1 MEKQE
6 KKSSDEKEK
15 SELYKY
21 IMSDSF
27 EEYVDTKNL
36 KDLKKY
42 EGILKSNENKLRAW
56 TKFFLITNLVLFIGI
71 ILFVAYIAYVD
82 YTAFHISDKPVLT
95 KFLFKEYNVFVICL
109 CVLIEIVIFSIR
121 IFLLEKYD
129 NKKQLITRQIRI
141 IQRQN
146 STSNE
151 KKEKDFFDRIIDI
164 NNDNLSDYYQQVR
177 KNVNNLLYVG
187 IFVGLAG
194 FLFIF
199 ISLIIGAISGKNINL
214 VYLSTV
220 TGIIIDSFAGTF
232 FIQYGKSI
240 KNMQFYFEGLLKT
253 QDKIIEMKG
262 QENKQKELS
271 VDTE

>member
-1 MEKQE
+1 MSKE
-6 KKSSDEKEK
+6 KKQSSDKKEK
-15 SELYKY
+15 TGMYNI
-21 IMSDSF
+21 IMSKSF
-27 EEYVDTKNL
+27 EEDICTYNT
-36 KDLKKY
+36 KDLKNY
-42 EGILKSNENKLRAW
+42 ETVLKGKDNRMRFW
-56 TKFFLITNLVLFIGI
+56 TKLFLWIVPLIVIGI
-71 ILFVAYIAYVD
+71 ILWSTHITYID
-82 YTAFHISDKPVLT
+82 YKASYISDNPVFMKL
-95 KFLFKEYNVFVICL
+95 LFRENNILGFCFG
-109 CVLIEIVIFSIR
+109 VLIELFGFIFR
-121 IFLLEKYD
+121 ISFLEKYD

-141 IQRQN
+141 NQRKNQK
-146 STSNE
+146 TTE
-151 KKEKDFFDRIIDI
+151 KKEKDFFERIIDI

-199 ISLIIGAISGKNINL
+199 ISLIIGAVTEKNINL

-253 QDKIIEMKG
+253 QDKILDLKAKSDIIDNSIKEM
-262 QENKQKELS
+262 
-271 VDTE
+271 

>member
-15 SELYKY
+15 SEWNT
-21 IMSDSF
+21 IMSNSF
-27 EEYVDTKNL
+27 DEEIDTKSL

-42 EGILKSNENKLRAW
+42 EGILKSWDNKFRSRIKSYLLLVPVIVMALILIVIFLSYFFDGETDFKLLLFRAD
-56 TKFFLITNLVLFIGI
+56 N
-71 ILFVAYIAYVD
+71 A
-82 YTAFHISDKPVLT
+82 
-95 KFLFKEYNVFVICL
+95 FVICL
-109 CVLIEIVIFSIR
+109 GIFIELFIFIFR
-121 IFLLEKYD
+121 IYFLELFD

-194 FLFIF
+194 FLFIL

-262 QENKQKELS
+262 KDNKQKEPIE
-271 VDTE
+271 DIE

>member
-1 MEKQE
+1 MAKE
-6 KKSSDEKEK
+6 KKQASDKK
-15 SELYKY
+15 VNSEMYNF
-21 IMSDSF
+21 IMSKSF
-27 EEYVDTKNL
+27 EEDIGNFTLTKL
-36 KDLKKY
+36 KNYETVLK
-42 EGILKSNENKLRAW
+42 NRDNVMRTVTKL
-56 TKFFLITNLVLFIGI
+56 FLLIVPLIFIGLI
-71 ILFVAYIAYVD
+71 FFATYISYID
-82 YTAFHISDKPVLT
+82 YAART
-95 KFLFKEYNVFVICL
+95 FLENPGFKKLLLSADNGFVICL
-109 CVLIEIVIFSIR
+109 GVFIEILFFIFR
-121 IFLLEKYD
+121 IYFLEKYD

-146 STSNE
+146 SKPEE
-151 KKEKDFFDRIIDI
+151 KREKDFFDRIIDI

-187 IFVGLAG
+187 IFVGIAG

-199 ISLIIGAISGKNINL
+199 ISLIIGGITGKNINL

-253 QDKIIEMKG
+253 QDKILDLKAKSDIIDNSIKEM
-262 QENKQKELS
+262 
-271 VDTE
+271 